1 MILAQTEQKRV
12 ELQQILKTREGLN
25 PFLMK
30 KTCQEKAEDRAGYG
44 SGQAQERNRNI
55 LGEPGLWV

>member
-1 MILAQTEQKRV
+1 
-12 ELQQILKTREGLN
+12 
-25 PFLMK
+25 MK

-55 LGEPGLWV
+55 LGEPGLWVWVHVYINTID